1 MLTYY
6 VVFSTG
12 HLFRLE
18 VSTKIADEEI
28 ERFIFNYA
36 YKNIDVHLTHD
47 YSLVDDRFYVY
58 TDTGEKIQAI
68 LYNHINSYTIK

>member
-12 HLFRLE
+12 HLFKLE
-18 VSTKIADEEI
+18 VSTKITDNEI
-28 ERFIFNYA
+28 AQFIFNYA
-36 YKNIDVHLTHD
+36 YKNIDAHFTHD
-47 YSLVDDRFYVY
+47 YDLIDDRFYVY

-68 LYNHINSYTIK
+68 LHNHINSYTLK